1 MSSRTIPKGCFG
13 SAVAFSLYA
22 TTCAACD
29 LRGACRKLV
38 AEREPKIMKLLKADI
53 DRRMEEAPEDETT
66 QRVIEAAKTVGRAF
80 LARRK

>member
-1 MSSRTIPKGCFG
+1 
-13 SAVAFSLYA
+13 
-22 TTCAACD
+22 
-29 LRGACRKLV
+29 
-38 AEREPKIMKLLKADI
+38 MKLLKADI